1 MTIEFPDRIRSFLEK
16 PNPSVMATV
25 AKDGRPVAVATW
37 YLLEPDGR
45 ILVNLDA
52 ERVRL
57 AHLRRDPRMALD
69 VLDEGNW
76 YTHVA
81 LQLVVAEIADDPDL
95 AGIDALSRHYGG
107 KPYAVRDRPRVSVR
121 ADVRSWMGWGGF
133 AGERG

>member
-1 MTIEFPDRIRSFLEK
+1 MTTEFPEHIRAFLEQ
-16 PNPSVMATV
+16 PNPAVMATV

-45 ILVNLDA
+45 ILVNLDG

-57 AHLRRDPRMALD
+57 AHLRREPRMALD
-69 VLDEGNW
+69 VLDEANW

-81 LQLVVAEIADDPDL
+81 LQLVVTEIVDDSDL

-107 KPYAVRDRPRVSVR
+107 KPYPVRDRPRVS
-121 ADVRSWMGWGGF
+121 AWAEVRSWMGWGAF